1 MLCDAIAQAAA
12 AVAITVGPDIH
23 PVWPSLI
30 LRFGTQVDT
39 KPIARGDGLPGTG
52 SKLSVQAVG
61 NYIAKYA
68 TKALDAPGLPDRPLR
83 SSQDIATLRCN
94 THYRQMVETAWKL
107 GGGKLAPART
117 RLCKWAHTLGH
128 GGHFLT
134 QSRRY
139 SVPFGQ
145 LRRARP
151 EHRKRQ
157 RHPGGEPDPWGRP
170 IDDTTVLILE
180 NWAYSGTGY
189 ATPPAAEL
197 ALASAARARD
207 HDQADRAA

>member
-39 KPIARGDGLPGTG
+39 KPILRGDGLPGTG
-52 SKLSVQAVG
+52 AKLSVQAVG

-83 SSQDIATLRCN
+83 SSQDIAALRCN
-94 THYRQMVETAWKL
+94 RHYRRMIETAWKL

-117 RLCKWAHTLGH
+117 RLCKWAHALRN
-128 GGHFLT
+128 GGPLPP
-134 QSRRY
+134 QSPPH
-139 SVPFGQ
+139 SLPFRP
-145 LRRARP
+145 LPRA
-151 EHRKRQ
+151 
-157 RHPGGEPDPWGRP
+157 
-170 IDDTTVLILE
+170 
-180 NWAYSGTGY
+180 
-189 ATPPAAEL
+189 PP
-197 ALASAARARD
+197 R
-207 HDQADRAA
+207 